1 MFRPTIGY
9 SLFSQSPFDGHLFP
23 VFFPTSNKASFSKQF
38 AASRSVCFSLGRALG
53 RMALC
58 IGDWCPVAPL
68 RSCLRLHL
76 DLRCDPAGVSPAAC
90 LMWKSVMADGREE
103 PGCVP
108 CPSFYCQIY
117 SIGKYRGF
125 LVVRAQDLKET
136 RLRGSSMW
144 SNKSRKIM
152 TTLTFLPRQAARR
165 PMSDVPSL
173 GLWCV
178 RRRWER

>member
-76 DLRCDPAGVSPAAC
+76 DRRCDPAGVSPAAC

-108 CPSFYCQIY
+108 W
-117 SIGKYRGF
+117 GGGAVRG
-125 LVVRAQDLKET
+125 
-136 RLRGSSMW
+136 
-144 SNKSRKIM
+144 
-152 TTLTFLPRQAARR
+152 
-165 PMSDVPSL
+165 
-173 GLWCV
+173 
-178 RRRWER
+178 RWEGGDG

>member
-1 MFRPTIGY
+1 MFKRWNTVHIVLGLIFFAQSDVFEIQLCLYVISHLVFFLNGYKMFRPTIGY

-76 DLRCDPAGVSPAAC
+76 DRPCDPAGVSPEAC

-108 CPSFYCQIY
+108 WV
-117 SIGKYRGF
+117 G
-125 LVVRAQDLKET
+125 D
-136 RLRGSSMW
+136 
-144 SNKSRKIM
+144 SN
-152 TTLTFLPRQAARR
+152 Q
-165 PMSDVPSL
+165 
-173 GLWCV
+173 C
-178 RRRWER
+178 